1 MIIHRPAPVLSKK
14 SAYCLNQETDKEVF
28 LLPKAPAAVWIPGN
42 SWAQVIQ
49 GVCSDY
55 PGTGFMSGSMD

>member
-1 MIIHRPAPVLSKK
+1 MIIRPAPVLLKK
-14 SAYCLNQETDKEVF
+14 SAYYVDQETPKEML

-49 GVCSDY
+49 GVCPDY
-55 PGTGFMSGSMD
+55 PGTGFTD